1 MAAKSDRVDFSGADM
16 DIEQLIQEGLQ
27 KNKEMQEEADQHA
40 EKSLEESKQ
49 NGLDLS
55 LEKIDMFQFQEQDF
69 REVRKNFQ
77 QMMQDRF

>member
-1 MAAKSDRVDFSGADM
+1 
-16 DIEQLIQEGLQ
+16 
-27 KNKEMQEEADQHA
+27 MQEEADQHA